1 MIINTATVKTS
12 RNLEEKRNFIMSVP
26 FQKKFKII
34 MLSEQRALYLH
45 TGGNLG
51 RTELMPVV

>member
-1 MIINTATVKTS
+1 MIIKAATVKTS
-12 RNLEEKRNFIMSVP
+12 SKLEDKRNFIMSVP
-26 FQKKFKII
+26 FQKKFKNI